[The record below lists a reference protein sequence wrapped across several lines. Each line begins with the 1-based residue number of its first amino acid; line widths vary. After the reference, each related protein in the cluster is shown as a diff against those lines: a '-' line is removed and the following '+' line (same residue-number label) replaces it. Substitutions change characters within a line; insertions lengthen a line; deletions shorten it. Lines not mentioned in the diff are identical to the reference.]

1 MNYTFILHYALHFFA
16 PFFIAW
22 FFFRKNWLKVY
33 LIFLATMLV
42 DIDHLWASPVYQVD
56 RCSIGFHFLHSY
68 YAIAAYGILLFFKKP
83 LNIIGMGLLFHM
95 LTDWIDCLL
104 MK

>member
-1 MNYTFILHYALHFFA
+1 MNYTFILHYALHFIA

-22 FFFRKNWLKVY
+22 VFFRKNWLKVY
-33 LIFLATMLV
+33 LIFIATMLV
-42 DIDHLWASPVYQVD
+42 NIDHLWASPVYQVD
-56 RCSIGFHFLHSY
+56 RCSIGFHVLHSY
-68 YAIAAYGILLFFKKP
+68 YAIPVYGILLFFRKP
-83 LNIIGMGLLFHM
+83 FNIIGLGLSFHM